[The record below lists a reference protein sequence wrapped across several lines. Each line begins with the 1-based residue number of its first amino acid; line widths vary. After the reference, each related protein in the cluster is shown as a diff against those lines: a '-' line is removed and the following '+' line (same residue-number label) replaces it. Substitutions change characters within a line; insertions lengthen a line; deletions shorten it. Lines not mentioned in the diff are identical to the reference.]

1 MNYFYA
7 SESTGNP
14 FCIIVNHINVT
25 SFLSDLIIIIPTG
38 EYNVKD
44 YFLIVVKKFISAY
57 YKGMT
62 VIYKTKRVAICICQ
76 RCSIG
81 YEWEAN
87 DSDNL
92 PTQCANKKCRSPYW
106 NKERRNKKVKDN
118 DKVKAVGLP
127 YSLLLGASNR

>member
-25 SFLSDLIIIIPTG
+25 SFVFDLIIIIPTCG
-38 EYNVKD
+38 HNVKG
-44 YFLIVVKKFISAY
+44 YFLIVVKKRICAY

-62 VIYKTKRVAICICQ
+62 VIYKTKRVAICICE

-92 PTQCANKKCRSPYW
+92 PKKCANKKCRSPYW
-106 NKERRNKKVKDN
+106 NKPRRNKKVKDN
-118 DKVKAVGLP
+118 DKVRAVGLP
-127 YSLLLGASNR
+127 YSLLLGSST

>member
-25 SFLSDLIIIIPTG
+25 SFVFDLIIIIPTCG
-38 EYNVKD
+38 HNVKD
-44 YFLIVVKKFISAY
+44 CFLIVVKKFISAY

-92 PTQCANKKCRSPYW
+92 PKKCANKKCRSPYW

-118 DKVKAVGLP
+118 DKVRAVGLP
-127 YSLLLGASNR
+127 YRLG